1 VDERVDN
8 HRDLARETD
17 SDEILK
23 AALALPIEA
32 RAARA
37 RALLESIESEVS
49 DTEARRRFERARDRA
64 LKRLREGLD
73 LQWVPVSSR
82 DELYRL

>member
-1 VDERVDN
+1 VKR
-8 HRDLARETD
+8 D

-23 AALALPIEA
+23 AALALPSEA
-32 RAARA
+32 RAALA
-37 RALLESIESEVS
+37 RTLLESIESEVS
-49 DTEARRRFERARDRA
+49 GDAEARRRFKRARDRA
-64 LKRLREGLD
+64 LKRLREGPD

>member
-1 VDERVDN
+1 VK
-8 HRDLARETD
+8 RDPE
-17 SDEILK
+17 EILK
-23 AALALPIEA
+23 AALALPNEA
-32 RAARA
+32 RAALA
-37 RALLESIESEVS
+37 RALLESIKSEVS
-49 DTEARRRFERARDRA
+49 EDAEARHRFERARDRA